1 MTNSDGQVIRRGER
15 EDISSA
21 SPCDAAARV
30 GNKAPEPQLTCQEK
44 EEARLQVRTQLFYLF
59 MLTEIQR
66 VFVNLDLKKTNKL
79 SISLLVCQLS
89 SLSDKDGKC
98 LPLTFLVLLLNEIY
112 HNMVIV
118 V

>member
-44 EEARLQVRTQLFYLF
+44 EEARLQVRSQLFYLF

-66 VFVNLDLKKTNKL
+66 VFVNLDLKKKQNKL

-89 SLSDKDGKC
+89 SVSDKDGKC
-98 LPLTFLVLLLNEIY
+98 LTFSSSSVK
-112 HNMVIV
+112 
-118 V
+118 